1 MKYQSE
7 YRGKEEVQKIL
18 AELHRI
24 VTGNHSIM
32 EICGGQTHT
41 LVGYGLL
48 DMLPPEITMIHG
60 PGCPVC
66 VTPIAILDN
75 AIELALDHGVTLFSF
90 GDMLRIP
97 GTSKSLLEARAEG
110 GKIKA
115 VYSPIEAVG
124 YAAKH
129 PDEQVVFL
137 SIGFETT
144 MPANAYAVDLAKKRG
159 LKNFSILVSHV
170 LVPPAVEAVMSDPLT
185 QVDALLA
192 AGHVCTITGLGEY
205 GPLVE
210 KLHIPIVVTGFEP
223 LDLLQGIL
231 MAVQQ
236 LEKGEALLQNQYGR
250 VVKAEGNPAAMEVAQ
265 RVFQVGDME
274 WRGFGIIP
282 DSGLQLRPEYAEFDA
297 AKRFS
302 LDSCQ
307 VETESE
313 CIAAEI
319 LKGIKK
325 PPQCPAFGTR
335 CVPENPLGAPM
346 VSNEGACSAYYQHA
360 QMTEAS

>member
-1 MKYQSE
+1 MKYQNE
-7 YRGKEEVQKIL
+7 YRGKEEVRKIL
-18 AELHRI
+18 DELQRI
-24 VTGNHSIM
+24 VTREHSIM

-48 DMLPPEITMIHG
+48 DMLPKKITMIHG

-66 VTPIAILDN
+66 VTPISILDN
-75 AIELALDHGVTLFSF
+75 AVELALEHDVTLFSF

-110 GKIKA
+110 GKVKA
-115 VYSPIEAVG
+115 VYSPLEAVT
-124 YAAKH
+124 YAEKN
-129 PDEQVVFL
+129 PNEEVVFL

-159 LKNFSILVSHV
+159 LENFSILVSHV

-185 QVDALLA
+185 KVDALLA
-192 AGHVCTITGLGEY
+192 AGHVCTITGLSEY

-210 KLHIPIVVTGFEP
+210 KVKIPIVVTGFEP

-231 MAVQQ
+231 MAVKQ
-236 LEKGEALLQNQYGR
+236 LEAGEIKLENQYGR
-250 VVKAEGNPAAMEVAQ
+250 VVKAEGNPAAMEVTR
-265 RVFQVGDME
+265 RVFEITDME
-274 WRGFGIIP
+274 WRGLGVIP
-282 DSGLQLRPEYAEFDA
+282 RSGLQLRPEYADFDA
-297 AKRFS
+297 SLRFS
-302 LDSCQ
+302 LDTCKIES
-307 VETESE
+307 ESE
-313 CIAAEI
+313 CIAADI

-325 PPQCPAFGTR
+325 PPECPAFGTR

-360 QMTEAS
+360 QMTSI